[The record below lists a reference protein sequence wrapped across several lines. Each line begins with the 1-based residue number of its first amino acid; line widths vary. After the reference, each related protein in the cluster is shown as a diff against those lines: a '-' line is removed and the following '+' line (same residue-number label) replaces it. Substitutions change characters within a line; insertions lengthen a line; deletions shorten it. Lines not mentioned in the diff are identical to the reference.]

1 MSDAARGIAA
11 VVAACVMWG
20 GSMIFYKLIEHVP
33 PLEVLAHRTL
43 WTVVFLVLVLALRRR
58 LHEIADLVRAP
69 RLLLL
74 IAFAAVMVGI
84 NWFCF
89 VFSIQTGRALQSSLG
104 YYIFPL
110 VAVGL
115 AFAVLGERFTR
126 GQSAALA
133 LAAIAVALLTF
144 GLGRAPW
151 IALILAVTFALYG
164 LAKNR
169 IRTGAL
175 LSVLAETIL
184 LLPLAL
190 GWLVA
195 LHLGVVPTLD
205 GRPGG
210 LFGADLF
217 TSAMLA
223 FSGPLT
229 GVPLMLFS
237 YATRRV
243 SFATV
248 GLAMYL
254 NPTFQFFIAVLLFG
268 EAFTL
273 WHGLAFPLI
282 WLALGLYSWESWRR
296 ERARRAGGERRAIG
310 A

>member
-1 MSDAARGIAA
+1 MSDAAKGIGA
-11 VVAACVMWG
+11 VVAACMMWA
-20 GSMIFYKLIEHVP
+20 GSMIFYKIIAHVP

-43 WTVVFLVLVLALRRR
+43 WTVVFFILVLAARRR
-58 LHEIADLVRAP
+58 LHEIADAFRAP
-69 RLLLL
+69 RILLLVG
-74 IAFAAVMVGI
+74 FAAAMVGM
-84 NWFCF
+84 NWFFF

-115 AFAVLGERFTR
+115 AFWVLGERFTR

-133 LAAIAVALLTF
+133 LAIVAVALLTF
-144 GLGRAPW
+144 GLGHAPW

-164 LAKNR
+164 LAKSR
-169 IRTGAL
+169 ITTGAL
-175 LSVLAETIL
+175 ISVLVETLL

-190 GWLVA
+190 VWLA
-195 LHLGVVPTLD
+195 SLHLGVTATLD

-237 YATRRV
+237 YAMRRV

-248 GLAMYL
+248 GFVMYL
-254 NPTFQFFIAVLLFG
+254 NPSFQFLIAVFLFG

-282 WLALGLYSWESWRR
+282 WAALGLYSWESWRR
-296 ERARRAGGERRAIG
+296 ERARRAASPGSTIG

>member
-1 MSDAARGIAA
+1 
-11 VVAACVMWG
+11 
-20 GSMIFYKLIEHVP
+20 MIFYKVIAHVP
-33 PLEVLAHRTL
+33 PLEVLAHRTV
-43 WTVVFLVLVLALRRR
+43 WTVVFFILVLAIRRR
-58 LHEIADLVRAP
+58 LHEIADVLRA
-69 RLLLL
+69 RRTLLL
-74 IAFAAVMVGI
+74 IAFAAAMVAT
-84 NWFCF
+84 NWFFF

-169 IRTGAL
+169 IAAGAL
-175 LSVLAETIL
+175 LSVLAETLL

-190 GWLVA
+190 VWLA
-195 LHLGVVPTLD
+195 SLHLGLANTLD

-229 GVPLMLFS
+229 GVPLVLFS
-237 YATRRV
+237 YATRRI
-243 SFATV
+243 SLATV

-282 WLALGLYSWESWRR
+282 WTALGLYSWESWRR
-296 ERARRAGGERRAIG
+296 ERARRATHPGRAIG